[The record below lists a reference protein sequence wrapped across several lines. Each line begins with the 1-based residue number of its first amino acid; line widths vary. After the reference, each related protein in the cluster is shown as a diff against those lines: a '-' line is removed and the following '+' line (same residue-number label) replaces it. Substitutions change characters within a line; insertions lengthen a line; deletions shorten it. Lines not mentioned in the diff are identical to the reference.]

1 MKKIVNTRDIEILD
15 ITDFGVEFTDA
26 ELKKTI
32 EFFTYLRNRLDQN
45 LKKHQVYIVKDKE
58 KSWTTYGALQFITN
72 CLRELKK

>member
-1 MKKIVNTRDIEILD
+1 MKKIVNTKDIEILD

-45 LKKHQVYIVKDKE
+45 LKKHQTDIMKDKK
-58 KSWTTYGALQFITN
+58 KSWITYGALQFITN

>member
-45 LKKHQVYIVKDKE
+45 LKKHQTDIMKDKE
-58 KSWTTYGALQFITN
+58 KSWTTYGAFQFVTN

>member
-32 EFFTYLRNRLDQN
+32 EFFTYLRDRLDQN
-45 LKKHQVYIVKDKE
+45 LKKHQSDTMKDKE
-58 KSWTTYGALQFITN
+58 KSWITYGAFQFVTN
-72 CLRELKK
+72 CLKELKK